1 MTIIRFKDYGKL
13 LFLILFF
20 AFLYTSYKLILPFM
34 PSILSAIILTIIV
47 YPFFQKLK
55 NKTKKETLSALIII
69 ITLMIIIIIP
79 SLFFGSRLV
88 HEAINLH
95 NSVGIWDLHT
105 PSETLKEFTGL
116 NIEFDRYFSQTIKDF
131 SKVFIQSGSEIIKFL
146 ATGFIYLFATFFMVF
161 FFLKDGKKL
170 SKEIKKI
177 IPLSNYQKA
186 RLFKGT
192 QDIING
198 IFKGFFVIALLEFIA
213 SMIGFT
219 IFGIPNPLLW
229 SLFIAIFAMIPF
241 LGPAS
246 IWGPAAIYLLIKGE
260 IISAIILILYFGSIL
275 SFYMDGILKN
285 QLIGKKTKITPV
297 VSLLGIFGGIKLFG
311 IIGIVVGP
319 LILSLFILIYKL
331 YREEKDVS
339 S

>member
-1 MTIIRFKDYGKL
+1 
-13 LFLILFF
+13 
-20 AFLYTSYKLILPFM
+20 
-34 PSILSAIILTIIV
+34 
-47 YPFFQKLK
+47 
-55 NKTKKETLSALIII
+55 
-69 ITLMIIIIIP
+69 
-79 SLFFGSRLV
+79 
-88 HEAINLH
+88 
-95 NSVGIWDLHT
+95 
-105 PSETLKEFTGL
+105 
-116 NIEFDRYFSQTIKDF
+116 
-131 SKVFIQSGSEIIKFL
+131 
-146 ATGFIYLFATFFMVF
+146 MVF

>member
-1 MTIIRFKDYGKL
+1 MAVIRFKDYGKL

-20 AFLYTSYKLILPFM
+20 AFLYTSYKLISPFM
-34 PSILSAIILTIIV
+34 PSILSAIVLTIIS
-47 YPFFQKLK
+47 YPYFQKLK
-55 NKTKKETLSALIII
+55 QITKKENFSAFLIII
-69 ITLMIIIIIP
+69 ILLVLIIIP
-79 SLFFGSRLV
+79 ALFFGSRLI
-88 HEAINLH
+88 HEAIILH
-95 NSVGIWDLHT
+95 NSVGGWDLHT

-116 NIEFDRYFSQTIKDF
+116 NIEFDRYFTETIQDF
-131 SKVFIQSGSEIIKFL
+131 SKIFIQSGSNLIRFL
-146 ATGFIYLFATFFMVF
+146 ATGFIYLFATFFMIF

-177 IPLSNYQKA
+177 IPLSKYQKG

-198 IFKGFFVIALLEFIA
+198 IFKGFFFIAVLEFIA

-229 SLFIAIFAMIPF
+229 SLFIAIFAMIPL
-241 LGPAS
+241 LGPAT
-246 IWGPAAIYLLIKGE
+246 IYVPAAIYLLVKGN
-260 IISAIILILYFGSIL
+260 ITYAILLLLYFGGIL
-275 SFYMDGILKN
+275 SFYMDSILKN
-285 QLIGKKTKITPV
+285 QLIGKKAKVTPI

-331 YREEKDVS
+331 YREEKDVNS
-339 S
+339 